1 MRLAALTARLR
12 PDVVHLN
19 SPALGANARFPTPVV
34 VGCHSCVKTWWT
46 AVHGEAPLPDDLA
59 WRAAMNRRG
68 YQAADGLI
76 APTRAFSEVTRRA
89 YDLPA
94 YDFPGAPS
102 TVHNGREAA
111 AVSATS
117 SEAVEAVVFT
127 AGRLWDAGKDVATL
141 DRAAGRL
148 ARSVAPITVMAAG
161 ATEGPVGDRVAFHY
175 VQPLGSLDEAEVRR
189 RLTRRPIF
197 VSAALYEPFG
207 LAVLEAAQAGCA
219 LVLSDIATFRELW
232 NGAAAFF
239 PPGDDTTLAVTI
251 QALAADFER
260 RQSLGQ
266 AARSRS
272 ADYTA
277 AAMAGGTLEIY
288 RDVLD
293 RRRAGTAA

>member
-1 MRLAALTARLR
+1 M
-12 PDVVHLN
+12 
-19 SPALGANARFPTPVV
+19 
-34 VGCHSCVKTWWT
+34 
-46 AVHGEAPLPDDLA
+46 
-59 WRAAMNRRG
+59 
-68 YQAADGLI
+68 
-76 APTRAFSEVTRRA
+76 
-89 YDLPA
+89 
-94 YDFPGAPS
+94 
-102 TVHNGREAA
+102 
-111 AVSATS
+111 
-117 SEAVEAVVFT
+117 
-127 AGRLWDAGKDVATL
+127 
-141 DRAAGRL
+141 
-148 ARSVAPITVMAAG
+148 
-161 ATEGPVGDRVAFHY
+161 
-175 VQPLGSLDEAEVRR
+175 RR

-293 RRRAGTAA
+293 RRVPTSDRPAGTFRLES